1 MAPANTAPEGRTMN
15 NLEQIVA
22 ELPLFTG
29 MKEEHIVLLAGCARN
44 VRFEAGEFVGR
55 LGEPADSFWAIREG
69 RIALQIHGGERG
81 TLTVL
86 TMGEND
92 VLGWSWL
99 VPPHHWHFDARAL
112 TSTRAIAFDGR
123 CLRGRFEDDYEFG
136 FELLKRFSHII
147 VERLE
152 ATGLQLLDA
161 CSRHD

>member
-1 MAPANTAPEGRTMN
+1 MRTI
-15 NLEQIVA
+15 EHY
-22 ELPLFTG
+22 LPDHPFFAGLNPNALAL
-29 MKEEHIVLLAGCARN
+29 VAGCATN
-44 VRFEAGEFVGR
+44 VRFAPGEFLFRTGQPANQFFVVRRGR
-55 LGEPADSFWAIREG
+55 VAIEVHSPAT
-69 RIALQIHGGERG
+69 G
-81 TLTVL
+81 TMVVDTADA
-86 TMGEND
+86 GD
-92 VLGWSWL
+92 VAGWSWL

-161 CSRHD
+161 CSHHA